1 MIQHPLR
8 TLVLALVLT
17 LGLGVLVLAG
27 LRSSGEASAVPG
39 LTFLPGPSEPAVDD
53 AARSEGDL
61 EDRTVD
67 IDAHEPAVARLDPAL
82 RKAVRAAAAAA
93 AAEGVEVRINS
104 GWRSRTY
111 QERLFDRALVKYGSQ
126 EEALRWVATPETSSH
141 VTGDAVDVA
150 PTDAA
155 YWMSQHGDRFGLC
168 QAYANEIWHYELLTE
183 PGGTC
188 PDAQVR

>member
-1 MIQHPLR
+1 MSYRPR

-17 LGLGVLVLAG
+17 LGLGILVLAG
-27 LRSSGEASAVPG
+27 LRASGEASAVPG
-39 LTFLPGPSEPAVDD
+39 MSFLPGPSGPVVDD
-53 AARSEGDL
+53 AASREGDL
-61 EDRTVD
+61 QDRTVSV
-67 IDAHEPAVARLDPAL
+67 DADEPAVTRLDPAL
-82 RKAVRAAAAAA
+82 QDAVRAAAEAAA
-93 AAEGVEVRINS
+93 QEGVDVRINS
-104 GWRSRTY
+104 GWRSRAY
-111 QERLFDRALVKYGSQ
+111 QDRLFAEALVRYGSQ
-126 EEALRWVATPETSSH
+126 DEALRWVATPEASSH

-150 PTDAA
+150 PTKAA